1 MKEKTRTEKRY
12 KMIDEV
18 AAEMAIMSER
28 KKLSRRVK
36 KKEIEKKVNE

>member
-1 MKEKTRTEKRY
+1 MKEKKKQKKRY

-18 AAEMAIMSER
+18 AAEMAIMSQR
-28 KKLSRRVK
+28 KKLPRRVK